1 MEALLSNMDESKLR
15 SSYGSFKVY
24 LLRGKSVPFGI
35 LMICSFFWVMTF
47 ASCSKP
53 SSYEEKRP
61 LTSYGEGSYKLIIF
75 TDYFCPPCQAI
86 ESDLDPIL
94 NKLMEKGGVEITLV
108 DAPVNKLTQLYGK
121 YFLYAVNASRDFK
134 DILHARQVL
143 FSIAKTNAVSTE
155 EGLALELKTQRVAF
169 QPYDLSKV
177 YIAFNEMIKNYE
189 IRSTPACIV
198 KYSNSDIRKYVGPEE
213 IKRGLSLLLSSQKP
227 TK

>member
-1 MEALLSNMDESKLR
+1 MDESRLR
-15 SSYGSFKVY
+15 SSYSSFKVD
-24 LLRGKSVPFGI
+24 LLRGKSVPFTI
-35 LMICSFFWVMTF
+35 LMIFSFFSVMTF
-47 ASCSKP
+47 AGCSKP

-75 TDYFCPPCQAI
+75 TDYFCPPCQAL
-86 ESDLDPIL
+86 ESDLDPML

-121 YFLYAVNASRDFK
+121 YFLYAVNANHDFK
-134 DILHARQVL
+134 DIMHARKVL

-155 EGLALELKTQRVAF
+155 EGLALELKAQRVTF

-177 YIAFNEMIKNYE
+177 YIAMNEMMKNHD
-189 IRSTPACIV
+189 IRSTPVCVV

-213 IKRGLSLLLSSQKP
+213 IKQGLSLLLSSQKP
-227 TK
+227 VK